1 MSIQIRNYV
10 NFNEMYISLS
20 LQLTLLELTAEKERK
35 TKLLK

>member
-20 LQLTLLELTAEKERK
+20 LEELTAEKERK